1 MNNSALI
8 FSFEKKN
15 FYSIT
20 PLVASIDQNE
30 KLDGFDIF
38 LESDVD
44 SKKIQSYLERYD
56 KVIFAFSFRT
66 AQLEKIYSSMDDLY
80 SNLKTQ
86 DLNKIIFVA
95 GGSHPTGDPLST
107 LRLGFDYAFIGEGE
121 LSFSLFLEKWL
132 NNDKLETTPGI
143 AYLAEDKEKLIVNP
157 SPPQIKLDDYPMIS
171 RQRKL
176 FPPLE
181 ITRGCSFGCAFCQ
194 VPSIFNKKTRHRSP
208 DVILETVQWMAKHK
222 LDDIRFIT
230 PNSFGYLSQKPKE
243 TNEEEIIDLLTK
255 IKNTDG
261 IKRVFFGTFPGEVR
275 PETVTQSI
283 MTKLKKIVSNKKIA
297 IGLQS
302 GSDKIL
308 RMYHR
313 GHSVEEGLRAIKY
326 IRDAGFIPIVDF
338 IFGLPDATEADE
350 FQSIEVIKSLSK
362 IGSKIRAHVFMPLP
376 GSKLANA
383 PVGKTSKKIRKELGK
398 LSKQGV
404 IEGNWTH
411 QEKYAE
417 ETWKIIQKI
426 NSLSIIR
433 KRG

>member
-8 FSFEKKN
+8 FSLEKKN

-20 PLVASIDQNE
+20 PLVAAIDQNE
-30 KLDGFDIF
+30 KLCGFDLI

-44 SKKIQSYLERYD
+44 SKKTQSYLKKYD
-56 KVIFAFSFRT
+56 RVIIAFSFRT
-66 AQLEKIYSSMDDLY
+66 AQLEKIYSAMNELY
-80 SNLKTQ
+80 INLKTQ
-86 DLNKIIFVA
+86 DLKRIKFIA
-95 GGSHPTGDPLST
+95 GGSHSTGDPMST

-121 LSFSLFLEKWL
+121 LSFSLLLEKWL
-132 NNDKLETTPGI
+132 NQEKLEKTPGI
-143 AYLAEDKEKLIVNP
+143 AYLTENKEKLIVNP
-157 SPPQIKLDDYPMIS
+157 SAPQINLDSYPMIS
-171 RQRKL
+171 RKRKL

-194 VPSIFNKKTRHRSP
+194 VPSIFNRKTRHRSP
-208 DVILETVQWMAKHK
+208 DVILETVQWMGKHK

-230 PNSFGYLSQKPKE
+230 PNSFGYLSRNPKE
-243 TNEEEIIDLLTK
+243 INEEAIIDLLTR

-261 IKRVFFGTFPGEVR
+261 IRRVFFGTFPGEVR
-275 PETVTQSI
+275 PETVTKSI
-283 MTKLKKIVSNKKIA
+283 MTKLKKIVSNNKIA

-313 GHSVEEGLRAIKY
+313 GHSVEEGIRAIKH
-326 IRDAGFIPIVDF
+326 IRDAGFVPIVDF
-338 IFGLPDATEADE
+338 IFGLPDATESDE
-350 FQSIEVIKSLSK
+350 LQSIEVIKSLSK

-398 LSKQGV
+398 LSKQKL

-417 ETWKIIQKI
+417 ETWKIIKKI
-426 NSLSIIR
+426 NSLPIIR
-433 KRG
+433 KI